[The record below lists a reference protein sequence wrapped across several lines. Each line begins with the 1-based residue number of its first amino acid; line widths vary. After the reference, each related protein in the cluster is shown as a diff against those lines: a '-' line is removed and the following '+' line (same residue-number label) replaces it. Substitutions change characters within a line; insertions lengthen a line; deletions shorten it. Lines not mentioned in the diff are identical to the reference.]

1 MTAYI
6 LIVDDDD
13 LNREIIAEYVGDAGY
28 RFDMAEDGREAVDL
42 AAKNAYDVILMDI
55 MMPIMDSLAATMNIR
70 AGQNPD
76 NASPKIVA
84 VTAKRLHDTSRSL
97 IRAGFNEYL
106 AKPFTES
113 DIMKAVSPNINPLT
127 SLERYS

>member
-1 MTAYI
+1 MNPYV

-13 LNREIIAEYVGDAGY
+13 LNREIIAEYISDAGY
-28 RFDMAEDGREAVDL
+28 QYDMAENGLEAVNL

-55 MMPIMDSLAATMNIR
+55 MIPVMDGLVATMSIR
-70 AGQNPD
+70 ADHEND
-76 NASPKIVA
+76 SNSPKIVA

-106 AKPFTES
+106 AKPYTES
-113 DIMKAVSPNINPLT
+113 DILTAVSTSINPLT
-127 SLERYS
+127 SLESYT